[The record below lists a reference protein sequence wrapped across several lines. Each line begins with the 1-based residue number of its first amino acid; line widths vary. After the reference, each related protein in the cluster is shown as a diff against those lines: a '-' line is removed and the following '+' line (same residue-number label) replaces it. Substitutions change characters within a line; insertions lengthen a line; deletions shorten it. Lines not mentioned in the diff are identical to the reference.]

1 LNKQRYLAELQ
12 QLLVFMSEEDREL
25 TVHRYAALFDQ
36 AGEDGEAEL
45 IGTLGSPTKTAIQLS
60 RGYEPGKVEANLPPL
75 EQPKAPEKQEPTVPA
90 QETLW
95 DDLPDFEPPALD
107 SDLDTQMQTP
117 TEPISQA
124 VPAEEPA
131 QSQAPVPSA
140 DEEETAPVV
149 EADIEATA
157 EQEPVSAPDGS
168 LTETETET
176 SAEKAP
182 LAEENTAPEPEAVPE
197 PEPEAE
203 AASEDG
209 EEPWHKEPKAKKPK
223 REKKEKT
230 PKPAPIA
237 NNDDYKPIPRPLGIA
252 LLVLVLVALG
262 LPLAALFLGV
272 MIVLVIPGA
281 AGLVCAYLAA
291 VGGLWCLSFLA
302 DTVMMFGLAFLLLA
316 LALIVLWVGIW
327 ADIHLVRLYISGV
340 QWLAGELL
348 ERQVTEDE

>member
-12 QLLVFMSEEDREL
+12 QLLLFMSEEDREL

-90 QETLW
+90 EETLW
-95 DDLPDFEPPALD
+95 GDLPDFEPPTLD
-107 SDLDTQMQTP
+107 SDLDMQMQTP
-117 TEPISQA
+117 EEPVSQT
-124 VPAEEPA
+124 VPAEESA
-131 QSQAPVPSA
+131 QSPAPVPPA
-140 DEEETAPVV
+140 DEEEQ
-149 EADIEATA
+149 I
-157 EQEPVSAPDGS
+157 SS
-168 LTETETET
+168 TETEGET
-176 SAEKAP
+176 TTDPEPETTPDDIEEP
-182 LAEENTAPEPEAVPE
+182 LAQEDTVPEPEPAPEPEAE
-197 PEPEAE
+197 PE
-203 AASEDG
+203 SG
-209 EEPWHKEPKAKKPK
+209 EEPWRKAPKAPKAK
-223 REKKEKT
+223 REKKEKA
-230 PKPAPIA
+230 PKAAPIP
-237 NNDDYKPIPRPLGIA
+237 DDDNYKPIPRPLGIA

-262 LPLAALFLGV
+262 LPLAALGLGV
-272 MIVLVIPGA
+272 MLVLVIPGA

-340 QWLAGELL
+340 QWLADELL

>member
-1 LNKQRYLAELQ
+1 VPLNKQRYLAELQ

-90 QETLW
+90 EETLW

-117 TEPISQA
+117 EEPVSPA

-131 QSQAPVPSA
+131 QSPAPVSPA
-140 DEEETAPVV
+140 DEEEHVPS
-149 EADIEATA
+149 
-157 EQEPVSAPDGS
+157 P
-168 LTETETET
+168 ETEDET
-176 SAEKAP
+176 AAEPEPETTPDDAKEPPAQ
-182 LAEENTAPEPEAVPE
+182 EDTAPEPEPSPE
-197 PEPEAE
+197 PEPEADLE
-203 AASEDG
+203 PG
-209 EEPWHKEPKAKKPK
+209 EEPWRKAPKTKKAK
-223 REKKEKT
+223 REKKEKA
-230 PKPAPIA
+230 PKAASIPDEDA
-237 NNDDYKPIPRPLGIA
+237 YKPIPRPLGIA

-262 LPLAALFLGV
+262 LPLAALFLTV
-272 MIVLVIPGA
+272 MIALVIPGA

-340 QWLAGELL
+340 QWLSGELL

>member
-1 LNKQRYLAELQ
+1 
-12 QLLVFMSEEDREL
+12 MSEEDREL

-107 SDLDTQMQTP
+107 SDLDTGMQTP
-117 TEPISQA
+117 EEPVSPA
-124 VPAEEPA
+124 VPAEDPA
-131 QSQAPVPSA
+131 QSPAPVPPA
-140 DEEETAPVV
+140 DEEEHVPSPETGDETAT
-149 EADIEATA
+149 D
-157 EQEPVSAPDGS
+157 
-168 LTETETET
+168 
-176 SAEKAP
+176 
-182 LAEENTAPEPEAVPE
+182 PEPETAPDDEKEPLAQEGTV

-203 AASEDG
+203 PDSQAEPELG
-209 EEPWHKEPKAKKPK
+209 EEPWHKAPKAKKAK
-223 REKKEKT
+223 REKKEKA
-230 PKPAPIA
+230 PKAAPIPD
-237 NNDDYKPIPRPLGIA
+237 DDYKPIPRPLGIA

-262 LPLAALFLGV
+262 LPLAALCLAV

-316 LALIVLWVGIW
+316 LALLVLWVGIW

-340 QWLAGELL
+340 RWLAGELL